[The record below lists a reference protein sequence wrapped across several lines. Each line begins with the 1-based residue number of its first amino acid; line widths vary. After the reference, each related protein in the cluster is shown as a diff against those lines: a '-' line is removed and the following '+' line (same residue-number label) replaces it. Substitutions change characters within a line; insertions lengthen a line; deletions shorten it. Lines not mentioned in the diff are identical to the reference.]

1 MTCHYPDLGIVCVSD
16 WLTQISANQKR
27 YPDLGS
33 DASAVWNFFARFSDV
48 ISREVSGGVVKCR
61 LFSHGSVSPC
71 QSKSRDC
78 VLRMVYTSKLMVEQC
93 YSWEQGN
100 MKNKND

>member
-16 WLTQISANQKR
+16 WLMQISANQMR

-48 ISREVSGGVVKCR
+48 ISREVSGGVIKCH
-61 LFSHGSVSPC
+61 LFSHSSVSPC
-71 QSKSRDC
+71 QSKSRDR
-78 VLRMVYTSKLMVEQC
+78 VLCMVYKSKLMVEQC

-100 MKNKND
+100 MKNKDD

>member
-16 WLTQISANQKR
+16 WLTQISANQKH

-33 DASAVWNFFARFSDV
+33 DASSVWNFFARFSDV
-48 ISREVSGGVVKCR
+48 ISWEVSGGVVKCQ
-61 LFSHGSVSPC
+61 LFSHGSVSPR

-78 VLRMVYTSKLMVEQC
+78 VLCMVYTSNGGAMLFV
-93 YSWEQGN
+93 GTR
-100 MKNKND
+100 